1 MTAILLFLKG
11 VPLWVWAVIAL
22 VAGGWLYGNYRYHAG
37 EDARQ
42 AQWDAAVERG
52 KKEVARLTEAAGK
65 VTVRV
70 ETKTVEKIVHIQGK
84 ARVIEK
90 VREVFVPTDSGSLPG
105 GFRLFY
111 NAAIE
116 GSVPDTASITDAAP
130 VPIAD
135 VADTHAANTEKC
147 HIAYATVAGW
157 QEWASEQAKLN
168 PPER

>member
-11 VPLWVWAVIAL
+11 IPLWVWIAIAL
-22 VAGGWLYGNYRYHAG
+22 LGAGLWYGSSRYDAGAESVQVAWHAQKAKDKA
-37 EDARQ
+37 EI
-42 AQWDAAVERG
+42 
-52 KKEVARLTEAAGK
+52 ARLTAAAGK
-65 VTVRV
+65 VTTVV
-70 ETKTVEKIVHIQGK
+70 ETKVVEKIVHIQGK

-90 VREVFVPTDSGSLPG
+90 VREVFVPADSGSLPG

-111 NAAIE
+111 DAAIT
-116 GSVPDTASITDAAP
+116 GSVPESASITDAP
-130 VPIAD
+130 SVPIAD

-168 PPER
+168 PETR

>member
-1 MTAILLFLKG
+1 M
-11 VPLWVWAVIAL
+11 WVWVLILIVISGL
-22 VAGGWLYGNYRYHAG
+22 VYGQMRYGAG
-37 EDARQ
+37 EAHIQ
-42 AQWDAAVERG
+42 AKWDTQKAKDKAEI
-52 KKEVARLTEAAGK
+52 ERLTGLASKATTK
-65 VTVRV
+65 I
-70 ETKTVEKIVHIQGK
+70 ETKVVTKVVTIREK

-111 NAAIE
+111 DAAIT
-116 GSVPDTASITDAAP
+116 GSVPESASIADAAP

-157 QEWASEQAKLN
+157 QEWASEQAKIN
-168 PPER
+168 PPTR